1 MEEVNSVSA
10 EFGEFLRSRRAQIK
24 PEDVG
29 IPSYG
34 VRRVPGLRREELAM
48 VAGMSPTYYTRLEQG
63 QQAHVS
69 DRILDRLAQ
78 ALALNSAERQHL
90 FNLARATTA
99 GQALPPVPKVR
110 PGIRQ
115 LIDSMA
121 EVPVLV
127 LDRKTDILAWN
138 RLGHAL
144 LGGNLK
150 FEAPDHED
158 TRPNA
163 TRLLFLDAPTKAL
176 YSRWEEEAARAV
188 ASLRLVYGR
197 FSHDDQLTALVDD
210 LVAQSPEDPLRS
222 S

>member
-1 MEEVNSVSA
+1 M
-10 EFGEFLRSRRAQIK
+10 
-24 PEDVG
+24 
-29 IPSYG
+29 
-34 VRRVPGLRREELAM
+34 
-48 VAGMSPTYYTRLEQG
+48 
-63 QQAHVS
+63 S

-78 ALALNSAERQHL
+78 ALALNSAERQQL
-90 FNLARATTA
+90 FNLARATSA
-99 GQALPPVPKVR
+99 GQGLSLVPKVR

-121 EVPVLV
+121 EVPALV
-127 LDRKTDILAWN
+127 LDRQTDILAWN

-158 TRPNA
+158 TRPNT

-176 YSRWEEEAARAV
+176 YSGWEEEAARAV

-197 FSHDDQLTALVDD
+197 FSQDEQLTALVDD
-210 LVAQSPEDPLRS
+210 LVAKSPEFAVLWQRHPVENCMTGTKAFRHPQVTPFRAWGLRGKNS
-222 S
+222 VLSA